1 MKKWVFF
8 DFDGVIIDSET
19 VSLRSWQSL
28 LKDPESISI
37 RDISGN
43 SAIENAKKL
52 QRLIEENLDVEE
64 IVSIKLSLDRE
75 QLHEGFY
82 PVIDGVCSTIE
93 RMSKGYHLA
102 VVTSNSES
110 VVRSHLAYHDL
121 GRFFTELICATPS
134 TLKKPDPALYL
145 EALKACR
152 GDYDNAIAI
161 EDSAAG
167 IAAATAANVRVI
179 GFGDAVQYH
188 QGHCHWLDRF
198 GDGDRLFETVEQ
210 FLI

>member
-19 VSLRSWQSL
+19 VSLRSWRSL

-43 SAIENAKKL
+43 SAIDNAKKL
-52 QRLIEENLDVEE
+52 RGWMKKDIDIEE
-64 IVSIKLSLDRE
+64 IVSIKLSLDSD
-75 QLHEGFY
+75 QLHQGFY
-82 PVIDGVCSTIE
+82 PVVDGVNAAIMRLSE
-93 RMSKGYHLA
+93 KYNLA

-110 VVRSHLAYHDL
+110 VVRKHLAHHDL
-121 GRFFTELICATPS
+121 ERFFPELICATPS
-134 TLKKPDPALYL
+134 TPKKPDPGLYL
-145 EALKACR
+145 EALRSCR
-152 GDYDNAIAI
+152 GDHNSTIAI

-167 IAAATAANVRVI
+167 IAAARAADVRVI
-179 GFGDAVQYH
+179 GFGDAVQH
-188 QGHCHWLDRF
+188 HEGHCHWLDHF
-198 GDGDRLFETVEQ
+198 GDGEHLFETVEQ